1 MEWSPEKQL
10 KPTYILLK
18 EIDTSST
25 SWPVGFLHTCE
36 QSFSLQLCLISTYF
50 WFSPLSDF
58 LRSSWVTFFL
68 DFHQGQVLFQQ
79 SVLLDWPEG
88 SRTSNWSWADSNS
101 CVDRSM
107 SPAGQKVMCWTG
119 LRVNSSF
126 ASWFT
131 LPKLFIWESEKGVL
145 FSLEKTAE
153 RIIVNKLKGLVDDT
167 IRAASHWPYS
177 YRFSSFMPMI
187 SASLKLRSS
196 CSINNIPRL
205 SGLPTMWPQALG
217 NLPAFF
223 HQWCTPN
230 CPYFQ

>member
-1 MEWSPEKQL
+1 MACCV
-10 KPTYILLK
+10 PTHLCAVIL
-18 EIDTSST
+18 ST
-25 SWPVGFLHTCE
+25 AVLNLNIFLI
-36 QSFSLQLCLISTYF
+36 FSLIR
-50 WFSPLSDF
+50 FSEIELSD
-58 LRSSWVTFFL
+58 FFL

-107 SPAGQKVMCWTG
+107 SPAGQKVMCRTG

-126 ASWFT
+126 ARWFT

-167 IRAASHWPYS
+167 LRATSHWPYS
-177 YRFSSFMPMI
+177 NRFSSFMPMI

-205 SGLPTMWPQALG
+205 SGPPTMWPQALG
-217 NLPAFF
+217 NLPTFF
-223 HQWCTPN
+223 LLPN
-230 CPYFQ
+230 VPISSK